1 MFARWLK
8 YLDTLPPRVVV
19 ALLAAMT
26 LGIGAVD
33 YFASTDATFSAAYLI
48 PIGMAAWFLG
58 GISAYVFAIL
68 SSIIWVAGDF
78 AAGAHYTSPLLP
90 LWNVGSRFAVFILAV
105 QLIVELRRLHR
116 GLEARVEERA
126 GQLTTALAARERLE
140 RELLHISDREQR
152 RVGHDIHDSLC
163 QHLTG
168 TALAGQV
175 LAENLKSRGMREARD
190 ADRVV
195 ALIEEGISLSRNLA
209 KGLNS
214 VRLSTDGL
222 MEALEDFA
230 SSTSDLFNLSCRFEC
245 PLPILINNTDT
256 AEHLY
261 RIAQEAV
268 SNAIKHGHAKN
279 IVIRLDSSAT
289 SKLLRVIDDGS
300 GLPAQHMNGK
310 GMGLRIMSYRAQF
323 IGAKLSIR
331 RRDAGGTVLAC
342 LLPIASQKEAA
353 KSETTQIWEL
363 PV

>member
-1 MFARWLK
+1 MFAHALK
-8 YLDTLPPRVVV
+8 YLETLPPKVLLVPLGALTLVVG
-19 ALLAAMT
+19 T
-26 LGIGAVD
+26 ID
-33 YFASTDATFSAAYLI
+33 YFAGTDATFSAAYLI
-48 PIGMAAWFLG
+48 PIGMAAWLLG
-58 GISAYVFAIL
+58 PPSAYVFAII
-68 SSIIWVAGDF
+68 SSLLWVGGDF
-78 AAGAHYTSPLLP
+78 AAGAHYTNALLP
-90 LWNVGSRFAVFILAV
+90 IWNVASRFAVFILAV
-105 QLIVELRRLHR
+105 QLIVELRRLHL

-126 GQLTTALAARERLE
+126 AQVTAEIAARERLE

-175 LAENLKSRGMREARD
+175 LAENLKARGLPQARD

-195 ALIEEGISLSRNLA
+195 ALIEEGITLSRNLA

-230 SSTSDLFNLSCRFEC
+230 SSTSDLFKISCRFEC
-245 PLPILINNTDT
+245 PLPVLINDTVT

-268 SNAIKHGHAKN
+268 GNAIKHGHAKN
-279 IVIRLDSSAT
+279 IVIHLEASNAG
-289 SKLLRVIDDGS
+289 KLLRVVDDGR
-300 GLPAQHMNGK
+300 GLPQSPMSGK

-323 IGAKLSIR
+323 IGAKFSIR
-331 RRDAGGTVLAC
+331 RGDKGGTVVSC
-342 LLPIASQKEAA
+342 LLPTKKEPI
-353 KSETTQIWEL
+353 KSEAGPALEM
-363 PV
+363 PA